1 MSHRGEQRF
10 TLTNSTYQTTIHLLS
25 SSLLSLPPL
34 TSFFSEYQLNIF
46 LSDLI
51 FLLLSRPRLFSACA
65 LPLSSFL
72 LPCLHSSHYSH
83 CSILCFFLSF
93 SFLFDCFSIFL
104 SSFSLFLPPFLPPY
118 YIYFFHFFSN
128 IHYFI
133 HFLLT
138 LFILLF
144 IPLQYSLPFMFA
156 SSLHFNSLILIL
168 PVSLNPDLFLLPPF
182 IFSCNS
188 ASSVF
193 PFAPLHLLLPFSPSV
208 QHVNPSRHEQ
218 RGNG

>member
-1 MSHRGEQRF
+1 MCVPCLSLCVKWCEVLSDDFGGATGMSHRGEQRF

-133 HFLLT
+133 HFFYWLFLFSCLSLSNIPSLLC
-138 LFILLF
+138 LPPHFILTVLF
-144 IPLQYSLPFMFA
+144 
-156 SSLHFNSLILIL
+156 
-168 PVSLNPDLFLLPPF
+168 
-182 IFSCNS
+182 
-188 ASSVF
+188 
-193 PFAPLHLLLPFSPSV
+193 
-208 QHVNPSRHEQ
+208 
-218 RGNG
+218 